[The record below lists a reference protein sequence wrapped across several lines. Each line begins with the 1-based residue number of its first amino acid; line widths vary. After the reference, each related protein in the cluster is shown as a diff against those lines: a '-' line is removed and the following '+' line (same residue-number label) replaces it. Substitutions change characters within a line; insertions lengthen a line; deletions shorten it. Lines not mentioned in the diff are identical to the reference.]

1 MRCTKES
8 HLTHFSINFVCL
20 STFDHITIDIA
31 LHNFFYKTK
40 ARRANICRKNNN
52 LSSLPVTT
60 MARYTNAALA
70 CALSLLSLNGSSA
83 WTTST
88 SSDTIMKSMR
98 SNINSN
104 PSPSALSAFRSKVV
118 DDPYASLESAMSIV
132 SPTSTSKS
140 LSGVTLPSIEL
151 PSVHVPSSI
160 FEPIQTALSQII
172 ETEKALNNMEHTAV
186 SNVAKTLLEILNSFD
201 ESYASFA
208 SSILAVPIH
217 TLQEIVTSSVEAAK
231 ATATSIDDILLANA
245 VLGPIVSTIQEK
257 ALALS
262 PIIGEELASLPP
274 SVGILVTAEITFLVI
289 TTVLSIGEG
298 PPPSSPYPLGRYDP
312 SSARQY
318 FDNRLGDVIGR
329 AVQIGGLSAKF
340 ALGIL
345 KDYSDNKMEENADLR
360 GKELAVLLTNLGP
373 TFSK

>member
-1 MRCTKES
+1 
-8 HLTHFSINFVCL
+8 
-20 STFDHITIDIA
+20 
-31 LHNFFYKTK
+31 
-40 ARRANICRKNNN
+40 
-52 LSSLPVTT
+52 
-60 MARYTNAALA
+60 
-70 CALSLLSLNGSSA
+70 
-83 WTTST
+83 
-88 SSDTIMKSMR
+88 MR